1 MDMKKTIAL
10 ENKETSDD
18 ILLKDRPTEI
28 ESYCVRCHE
37 KGLTKLLCT
46 NIPYFGDVILMAF
59 SCPCGFENNEIMPG
73 GSLQKFGVRFTL
85 TEVNLSDL
93 NRQVAKSQYAS
104 IQIPE
109 LEFEIPPGTGKLSTI
124 EGFLQEAIYGLQYDQ
139 PARREKCQEEADK
152 IDIFIEKL
160 KELANGKDFM
170 FILDDPSGNSFIENP
185 HAPNADP
192 KLTLEKYPQTKVQ
205 IEAMGYQYELEET
218 HASETDVEDIYE
230 LSSLCSNCR
239 ANVKINVQRV
249 DIPHFKEVIL
259 MAMSCDQCGYRS
271 TEVKAGGIIA
281 EHGIKFILK
290 VASAEDLNRDVIKSS
305 FSTVSVPELQLER
318 ATGFGEDKFT
328 TVEGLL
334 EDIRNKLLQENPFI
348 YGDAAPFETKKK
360 LDEFLCNLERLQ
372 KGERSFTLTLDDPT
386 GNSYIQSINDPETD
400 SHLRVE
406 RYTRTKEQDEDL
418 GLTCMKTEDSYTETD

>member
-152 IDIFIEKL
+152 IDIFI
-160 KELANGKDFM
+160 G
-170 FILDDPSGNSFIENP
+170 FIMN
-185 HAPNADP
+185 
-192 KLTLEKYPQTKVQ
+192 Q
-205 IEAMGYQYELEET
+205 
-218 HASETDVEDIYE
+218 
-230 LSSLCSNCR
+230 
-239 ANVKINVQRV
+239 
-249 DIPHFKEVIL
+249 
-259 MAMSCDQCGYRS
+259 
-271 TEVKAGGIIA
+271 
-281 EHGIKFILK
+281 
-290 VASAEDLNRDVIKSS
+290 
-305 FSTVSVPELQLER
+305 
-318 ATGFGEDKFT
+318 
-328 TVEGLL
+328 
-334 EDIRNKLLQENPFI
+334 
-348 YGDAAPFETKKK
+348 
-360 LDEFLCNLERLQ
+360 
-372 KGERSFTLTLDDPT
+372 
-386 GNSYIQSINDPETD
+386 
-400 SHLRVE
+400 
-406 RYTRTKEQDEDL
+406 
-418 GLTCMKTEDSYTETD
+418 